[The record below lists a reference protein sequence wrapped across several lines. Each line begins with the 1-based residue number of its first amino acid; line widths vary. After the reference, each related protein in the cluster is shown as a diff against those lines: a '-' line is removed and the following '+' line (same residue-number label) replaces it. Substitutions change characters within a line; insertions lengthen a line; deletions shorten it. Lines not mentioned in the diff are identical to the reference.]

1 MSDTK
6 KRSLS
11 LQNNVIFTSDCYQRS
26 ECSPEKLKR
35 KSQRSQQTIILS
47 TPIKIVEKH
56 NSNLFEIYID
66 GNQTVKEGWLYQN
79 KKVYVV
85 LTRQSIKE
93 FNDEQKTSLIKV
105 ISLKE
110 FEFNIQ
116 QDKQFIKIQFPHLHQ
131 IIIYQAKDPVEAKM
145 WVGCLNI
152 VLDKHRNH
160 PKQQLQ
166 LQEVQKYFGI
176 NVISEDYFLK
186 IVETGDLL
194 LFETNNTGAKLQRVF
209 TNTKYDHVAIAI
221 KMANKYLFVF
231 DANADTGVTFMEW
244 SQFIEVNDLYEKLAI
259 RKLIGV
265 DRIQIEKKLIEFL
278 QQVHGKKYEVTF
290 SKLFRQKSLSP
301 SKSNESFFCSEL
313 VAKAFKYCGLLESD
327 KASSSFL
334 PVEFTKQLKLTNQTQ
349 ITDDIVVIL
358 KKHLIK

>member
-1 MSDTK
+1 MSDQRN
-6 KRSLS
+6 RSFS
-11 LQNNVIFTSDCYQRS
+11 MQNDELYTPDQYSKS
-26 ECSPEKLKR
+26 EYSPDRIKR
-35 KSQRSQQTIILS
+35 KSQRSQQAIILP
-47 TPIKIVEKH
+47 TAINDLDKNHLNK
-56 NSNLFEIYID
+56 FEIYLD
-66 GNQTVKEGWLYQN
+66 GNQTIKEGWLYQS
-79 KKVYVV
+79 KKVYIE
-85 LTRQSIKE
+85 LTRQSIRE
-93 FNDEQKTSLIKV
+93 FNDEQKSQLIKV
-105 ISLKE
+105 VSLKE

-116 QDKQFIKIQFPHLHQ
+116 QDKQMIKIYFPHLNQ
-131 IIIYQAKDPVEAKM
+131 VVIYQAKDAVEAKM

-160 PKQQLQ
+160 PKNKLNQL
-166 LQEVQKYFGI
+166 EIPRYFGF

-186 IVETGDLL
+186 IVESGDLL

-244 SQFIEVNDLYEKLAI
+244 SQFIEINDLYEKLAI
-259 RKLIGV
+259 RKLICV
-265 DRIQIEKKLIEFL
+265 DRQEIENKLIQFL
-278 QQVHGKKYEVTF
+278 QQVHGKKYEITF

-301 SKSNESFFCSEL
+301 SKQNESFFCSEL
-313 VAKAFKYCGLLESD
+313 VAKAFKYCGLLESE

-349 ITDDIVVIL
+349 VTDDIVVIL
-358 KKHLIK
+358 KKHLTK